1 MATGSS
7 QRRIEL
13 AQIHMAAA
21 HLGMDTEDKNPASE
35 YRSMLWTCARVHSA
49 ADLDF
54 AGRRKVIDH
63 LKARG
68 WKPVRSKQ
76 SKHYD
81 DKLTRKIL
89 ALWLELRDQGV
100 IQDASNKALAKFCND
115 VAGVARPEWC
125 NNKQA
130 EAVIEGLKAW
140 LKRATTKRDGEARLS
155 D

>member
-1 MATGSS
+1 MSMSSS

-13 AQIHMAAA
+13 AQIHMAAE
-21 HLGMDTEDKNPASE
+21 HLGMDTADKNPDSD
-35 YRSMLWTCARVHSA
+35 YRSMLWTCARVRSA

-54 AGRRKVIDH
+54 AGRRKVIEH
-63 LKARG
+63 LKSRG
-68 WKPVRSKQ
+68 WKPTKAKH
-76 SKHYD
+76 SKHHD

-100 IQDASNKALAKFCND
+100 IQDASNRALATFCNQ

-140 LKRATTKRDGEARLS
+140 LKRATTRDVQARLP
-155 D
+155 